1 MAQRSMQQY
10 DPENWRTMDL
20 LLMAGGKVNLGM
32 KWSGTP
38 LHIAC
43 NTGTTRMA
51 ELLLAAGADPDVQ
64 ADTYATPLNLACRN
78 IDLEIAIRMVE
89 ILLEYNIRDDHY
101 GAPLHRVCRTR
112 PRATTTCQ
120 NTLKRRRGCQLARQ
134 KRDFCI
140 EDDKE

>member
-1 MAQRSMQQY
+1 MAQRSMQQC
-10 DPENWRTMDL
+10 DTENWRTVDL
-20 LLMAGGKVNLGM
+20 LLMAGAKVNLGM

-43 NTGTTRMA
+43 NTGTTRMV

-89 ILLEYNIRDDHY
+89 ILLEYGADPNIRDDHY
-101 GAPLHRVCRTR
+101 GAPLEYIGC
-112 PRATTTCQ
+112 AE
-120 NTLKRRRGCQLARQ
+120 RGQEHLTH
-134 KRDFCI
+134 DLP
-140 EDDKE
+140 EHS

>member
-1 MAQRSMQQY
+1 MMAQRSMQQY

-51 ELLLAAGADPDVQ
+51 ELLLQLVRIQ
-64 ADTYATPLNLACRN
+64 THRLTLMPL
-78 IDLEIAIRMVE
+78 
-89 ILLEYNIRDDHY
+89 
-101 GAPLHRVCRTR
+101 P
-112 PRATTTCQ
+112 
-120 NTLKRRRGCQLARQ
+120 
-134 KRDFCI
+134 
-140 EDDKE
+140 